1 MVEQVPANYGN
12 FNQEVY
18 LPRSFLYFC
27 GLWPGATFLHF
38 SSILIIILIVLFL
51 PFAAFLFSSDSIE
64 DIIESTGYVLSVT
77 NTIITMFIV
86 RWNSASITAITNHMS
101 DNWLC
106 MTSISNKDKQM
117 LQKNVLSSKF
127 VLRSAFAFVIFCVIT
142 FSTMPYIFAAIL
154 GHELPRKAA
163 RVAWYPFP
171 LENFFVILLSSVL
184 TIATIFIDSLIDVAI
199 DAFTV
204 MAVFHCEGQLSLLCT
219 TIYKY
224 RGLIRHSGDDFTE
237 LRSYRKSCPCLK
249 CIVDHHVDIG
259 LFVEEINCYS
269 SAVIFSK
276 TTFTIIKFCAMGF
289 FVVESVQEKN
299 ISGIIIHL
307 LYVCWSGFS
316 LIIYC
321 SLGEKLSKKSEEVE
335 RAVCEI
341 DWSVK
346 KSKQSRSLMLIIIR
360 SRKAFAITAG
370 KIFTMN
376 LLFYKEVSI
385 FL

>member
-12 FNQEVY
+12 FHQEIY
-18 LPRSFLYFC
+18 LPRSFLHFC
-27 GLWPGATFLHF
+27 GLWPSATFLHF
-38 SSILIIILIVLFL
+38 SSILIIILIVLWL

-64 DIIESTGYVLSVT
+64 DIVESTGYVLSVT
-77 NTIITMFIV
+77 NTIITMLIV
-86 RWNSASITAITNHMS
+86 RWNFSSITAITNHMS

-106 MTSISNKDKQM
+106 MPFISNEDKQM
-117 LQKNVLSSKF
+117 LQKNLLSSKF
-127 VLRSAFAFVIFCVIT
+127 VLRLAFSFVIFCVIT

-154 GHELPRKAA
+154 GHELPRQVA

-171 LENFFVILLSSVL
+171 LENFFVILLTSIF

-199 DAFTV
+199 DAFTI
-204 MAVFHCEGQLSLLCT
+204 MAVFHCEGQLSLLCS

-224 RGLIRHSGDDFTE
+224 RGLIRHSGDNFTE
-237 LRSYRKSCPCLK
+237 LRSYQKSCPCLK

-259 LFVEEINCYS
+259 LF
-269 SAVIFSK
+269 SA
-276 TTFTIIKFCAMGF
+276 
-289 FVVESVQEKN
+289 QEKN

>member
-12 FNQEVY
+12 FHQEVY
-18 LPRSFLYFC
+18 LVRSFLHFA

-38 SSILIIILIVLFL
+38 SFVLIIILVVLWL
-51 PFAAFLFSSDSIE
+51 PFAIFLFSSDSIE

-77 NTIITMFIV
+77 NTIITILIV
-86 RWNSASITAITNHMS
+86 RWNTASITAITKHMS

-106 MTSISNKDKQM
+106 MTSISNHDKQM
-117 LQKNVLSSKF
+117 LQKNLLTSKF
-127 VLRSAFAFVIFCVIT
+127 VLRSVFSFVIFCLIT
-142 FSTMPYIFAAIL
+142 YSTMPYVFAAIL
-154 GHELPRKAA
+154 GLEFPRKIA

-171 LENFFVILLSSVL
+171 LENFFVIALSSAL
-184 TIATIFIDSLIDVAI
+184 TIATIFIIALIDVAI
-199 DAFTV
+199 DTFTI

-219 TIYKY
+219 TISKY
-224 RGLIRHSGDDFTE
+224 RGLIRHSGDSFTE
-237 LRSYRKSCPCLK
+237 SLRSYQKLCPCLK

-259 LFVEEINCYS
+259 QF
-269 SAVIFSK
+269 SAQK
-276 TTFTIIKFCAMGF
+276 
-289 FVVESVQEKN
+289 KN

-307 LYVCWSGFS
+307 LYVCWGGLSI
-316 LIIYC
+316 IIYC

-335 RAVCEI
+335 RVVCEI
-341 DWSVK
+341 DWSIK

-360 SRKAFAITAG
+360 SRKAFALTAG

-376 LLFYKEVSI
+376 LLFYKEASI